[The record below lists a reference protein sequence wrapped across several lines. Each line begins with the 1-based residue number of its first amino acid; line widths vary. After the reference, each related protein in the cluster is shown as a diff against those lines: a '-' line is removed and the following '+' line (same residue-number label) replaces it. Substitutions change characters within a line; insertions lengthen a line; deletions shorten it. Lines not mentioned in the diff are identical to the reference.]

1 MKGLRELSELCDFNL
16 KIISKGKKAEIF
28 DYGGKKKNKPPQIRF
43 VPNSVV
49 FFLFLPPHG
58 VWKFSSQG
66 LNPCQ
71 TFDLHRS
78 CNKTGSLT
86 HYAGPGIELAPPQR

>member
-16 KIISKGKKAEIF
+16 KIISKGEKAEIF

-49 FFLFLPPHG
+49 FFS
-58 VWKFSSQG
+58 FSATAWRMEVLQ
-66 LNPCQ
+66 
-71 TFDLHRS
+71 
-78 CNKTGSLT
+78 
-86 HYAGPGIELAPPQR
+86 PGIESMPDL